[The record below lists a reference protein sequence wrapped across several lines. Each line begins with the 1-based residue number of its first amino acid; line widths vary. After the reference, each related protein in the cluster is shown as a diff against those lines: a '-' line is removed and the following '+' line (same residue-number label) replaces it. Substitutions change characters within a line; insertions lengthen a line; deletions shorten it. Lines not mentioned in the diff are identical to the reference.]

1 MPPPSSAMHHQ
12 RQSQRQRPR
21 AWLAALLAAPGLAGI
36 RGRP

>member
-1 MPPPSSAMHHQ
+1 MHH
-12 RQSQRQRPR
+12 QRQRPR